1 MPSAPLTIIVPTLN
15 AAETLPATF
24 DALLEGV
31 WEGLV
36 REVLVTDGGSD
47 DSTFKLVEAVG
58 AEWISGASGR
68 GAQLKRGVAAACTPW
83 VLLLHADT
91 VLQPGWTEAVRQ
103 AMTDRDFAYHF
114 RLDFDAKGLMPLI
127 VAGWANLRARI
138 FGLPY
143 GDQALLIHCDLLDQV
158 GGMPDL
164 PLMEDVALARALKGR
179 LRQLPVLATTS
190 ADKFERQGWIRRGAG
205 NLTLLMRYFAGADPT
220 RLAQSYRKT

>member
-1 MPSAPLTIIVPTLN
+1 
-15 AAETLPATF
+15 
-24 DALLEGV
+24 
-31 WEGLV
+31 
-36 REVLVTDGGSD
+36 
-47 DSTFKLVEAVG
+47 
-58 AEWISGASGR
+58 
-68 GAQLKRGVAAACTPW
+68 
-83 VLLLHADT
+83 
-91 VLQPGWTEAVRQ
+91 
-103 AMTDRDFAYHF
+103 MTDRNFAYHF

-190 ADKFERQGWIRRGAG
+190 ADKFERQGWISARCGEPDI
-205 NLTLLMRYFAGADPT
+205 ADAVFCG
-220 RLAQSYRKT
+220 R

>member
-1 MPSAPLTIIVPTLN
+1 MPSAPLTVIVPTLN

-58 AEWISGASGR
+58 ADWIGGEPGR
-68 GAQLKRGVAAACTPW
+68 GAQLKRGIAAARTPW

-103 AMTDRDFAYHF
+103 VMTDRDYAHYFQ
-114 RLDFDAKGLMPLI
+114 LVFDAKGLMPQI
-127 VAGWANLRARI
+127 VASWANWRARVL
-138 FGLPY
+138 GLPY
-143 GDQALLIHCDLLDQV
+143 GDQGLLIHCDLLDQV

-179 LRQLPVLATTS
+179 LRQLPVRATTS
-190 ADKFERQGWIRRGAG
+190 ADKFERQGWIRRGAR